1 MLFEIVFPREGLA
14 ANSADVRFRVGM
26 RRQVK
31 LHFRSLR
38 ESAST
43 DGTSKDVGS
52 LNVGARICSADRLS
66 GGEVAVVDED
76 EDRAEEDGEDEI
88 GAEEDGEDEVMTRPA
103 LAACC

>member
-14 ANSADVRFRVGM
+14 ANAANAADVRFWVGM

-43 DGTSKDVGS
+43 AGTSKDVGS
-52 LNVGARICSADRLS
+52 LNVGARICSADRYS

-76 EDRAEEDGEDEI
+76 
-88 GAEEDGEDEVMTRPA
+88 GAEEDEEDEVITSPA
-103 LAACC
+103 LAASAACC

>member
-14 ANSADVRFRVGM
+14 ANAADVRFWVGM

-43 DGTSKDVGS
+43 DGTFKDVGS

-76 EDRAEEDGEDEI
+76 EDRAAEDED